1 MANSPEFQALEF
13 QAGAAFGTGQH
24 PSTIGALQA
33 IGGLAGVIEPA
44 AILDIGCGSG
54 LLSLAA
60 AHYWP
65 GARIVASDI
74 MQEAVETTR
83 LNAEQAGLGG
93 HIHAVRA
100 DGAQH
105 AEIGTRAPY
114 GLILCN
120 IFAEPIIGM
129 ADDIARL
136 HAPGGAIVLSGILA
150 WRQWQVEEAFALY
163 GLKKVEVIELG
174 EWRTLIL
181 G

>member
-1 MANSPEFQALEF
+1 MANSLEF

-33 IGGLAGVIEPA
+33 IGGLVGSIAPQAV
-44 AILDIGCGSG
+44 LDIGCGSG

-65 GARIVASDI
+65 EARIVASDI
-74 MQEAVETTR
+74 APEAVETAR
-83 LNAEQAGLGG
+83 HNVAGQEGMAKRIQVL
-93 HIHAVRA
+93 RA

-105 AEIGTRAPY
+105 AEIEAHAPY
-114 GLILCN
+114 GLIVCN

-136 HAPGGAIVLSGILA
+136 LDKGGAVVLSGILA
-150 WRQWQVEEAFALY
+150 WRQWQVEEAYALY

-181 G
+181 V